1 MSILSSIK
9 SAGKKVAV
17 GVYNTVNSVKSS
29 VGKALSGASNVG
41 SVAMASPA
49 KQAVQNISVKTG
61 PGITY
66 TAMPTKSTGASGIT
80 SVSPFGTLQTP
91 QQSQMAK
98 TVQSIAANSYG
109 GSTPV
114 QNYSSYVG
122 YSPYTAPTTVSAGGK
137 PISSSSLAS
146 MDAMSTANPVANRS
160 ITSTPTSNVSLS
172 SNVLSASPSISMPSS
187 PSYSNVGTIN
197 SAGLDTGMSDI
208 FTKDPATG
216 QYVKVPQEQKTPEQ
230 LAAEERQSS
239 IEELM
244 GMVPR
249 KDSVLN
255 SEEYRQQQEVVNQ
268 KRQELNN
275 YTAQLNSI
283 VAKQNQDLLS
293 TRGTLSA
300 EGGTEAVYGGIAAT
314 INREAAIKALPVQ
327 AQIAAAQGN
336 LELAQDYLSQVKSI
350 KEEQIDAD
358 YNYNVAKFSAIKDYV
373 KGEEKIKLDSILKN
387 EERAHANAK
396 TNLETQKSWAELA
409 IKQGKSNLVTQINAV
424 NVGDPNFTEKIGKI
438 VSQIPGATASSTGGG
453 VLSTLPTSIQG
464 KVISIAQGVTDSP
477 IGKRYNAAVES
488 VNTVNGIDAK
498 SKNPA
503 DHQAIVY
510 AFAKALDPD
519 SAVKEGE
526 YDTIKKYAQSTVDK
540 YKKEITNAINGTGFL
555 SEGAIKN
562 IQTTMNNLLISRKP
576 QFENLVKEQA
586 RIIDNIAG
594 KPVSSE
600 IMVDYAGGVGSNTQ
614 NTSTNKPS
622 PGAIIESGGKR
633 YRVGA
638 DGETLEQI

>member
-80 SVSPFGTLQTP
+80 SLQPFGTLQTP
-91 QQSQMAK
+91 QQSQTAK

-109 GSTPV
+109 GQTPV

-122 YSPYTAPTTVSAGGK
+122 YSPYTAPKTVSAGGK

-146 MDAMSTANPVANRS
+146 MDAMSTVNPVANRS

-268 KRQELNN
+268 NRQELNN

-409 IKQGKSNLVTQINAV
+409 IKQGKSNLVAQINAV

-438 VSQIPGATASSTGGG
+438 VSQIPGATTATTGKYNA
-453 VLSTLPTSIQG
+453 TQDKQIDQINTSIDNNFNFKAVASAKNATDGVIASLGQKSG
-464 KVISIAQGVTDSP
+464 LGDIAAINQFQKVIDEGAVTRDQDVKLVQSAQSLADTLKLKIKKLQKGDQLSDSQR
-477 IGKRYNAAVES
+477 KEMA
-488 VNTVNGIDAK
+488 TVATNLYQAKVDNLLEAPYVKSQIIKAEQNGIDTK
-498 SKNPA
+498 
-503 DHQAIVY
+503 
-510 AFAKALDPD
+510 
-519 SAVKEGE
+519 
-526 YDTIKKYAQSTVDK
+526 DTILGELGTFGTQSSG
-540 YKKEITNAINGTGFL
+540 N
-555 SEGAIKN
+555 
-562 IQTTMNNLLISRKP
+562 
-576 QFENLVKEQA
+576 
-586 RIIDNIAG
+586 
-594 KPVSSE
+594 
-600 IMVDYAGGVGSNTQ
+600 
-614 NTSTNKPS
+614 TNKPS